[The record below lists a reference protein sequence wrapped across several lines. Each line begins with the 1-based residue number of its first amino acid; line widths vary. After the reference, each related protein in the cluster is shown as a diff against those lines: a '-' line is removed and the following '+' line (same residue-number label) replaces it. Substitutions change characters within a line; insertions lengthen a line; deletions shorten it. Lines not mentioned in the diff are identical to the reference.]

1 MELKRQILATTSV
14 DMHGEKL
21 SKDELVEM
29 CNHFSPKM
37 VINNEH
43 DLSLPPM
50 AIATNLSIVEADDGE
65 WAMVG
70 DVVVNDLETFKNK
83 GGFSMSWLGDI
94 YTTKRNV
101 PADIEIYFN
110 PRCFPEN
117 EVLLL
122 IQASD
127 DLVTINARQL
137 KQKALEPVLI
147 LIIKFVSASA
157 LAGFFGKA
165 GADAYDSLKKKI
177 STLISSKEKEGKSVS
192 LQIHIPN
199 NINPLEAE
207 IILEIPDNLIEY
219 ARAGSLDFE
228 SAIACV
234 KKLPYSTSLQKVVI
248 TSYKKPPVWQVKYY
262 IKGDGSIINI

>member
-14 DMHGEKL
+14 DAHGEKL
-21 SKDELVEM
+21 SKDELVEL
-29 CNHFSPKM
+29 CSYFSPKM

-43 DLSLPPM
+43 DLSLPPI
-50 AIATNLSIVEADDGE
+50 AVATNLSIVAFGDSE

-70 DVVVNDLETFKNK
+70 DVVVNDEATFNIK
-83 GGFSMSWLGDI
+83 GGFSMSWLADI
-94 YTTKRNV
+94 YTTKPNE

-110 PRCFPEN
+110 PRYFSEN
-117 EVLLL
+117 EALSL
-122 IQASD
+122 IQPSN

-165 GADAYDSLKKKI
+165 GADAYDGLKKKI
-177 STLISSKEKEGKSVS
+177 SSLVSNKEKEGQSVA
-192 LQIHIPN
+192 LQLHIPN
-199 NINPLEAE
+199 NINPLKAE
-207 IILEIPDNLIEY
+207 LILEVPGDLIEY
-219 ARAGSLDFE
+219 ARAGALDFE
-228 SAIACV
+228 SAVICA
-234 KKLPYSTSLQKVVI
+234 KRLPYSSSLQKVVI

-262 IKGDGSIINI
+262 IKGDGSVVKI